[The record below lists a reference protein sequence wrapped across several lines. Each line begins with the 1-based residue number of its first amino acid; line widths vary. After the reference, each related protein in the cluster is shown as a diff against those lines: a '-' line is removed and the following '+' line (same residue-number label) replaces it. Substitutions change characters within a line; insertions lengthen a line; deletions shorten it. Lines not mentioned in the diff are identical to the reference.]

1 MKYFELD
8 KEENRILAD
17 FNADKYKRIPNSK
30 KAKSE
35 YQQIAKTNLKKTRNV
50 NIRLSE
56 RDLQKIRSKAVE
68 KGIPYQT
75 LMASVLHQ
83 YLNENIK
90 TRA

>member
-30 KAKSE
+30 KTKLE

-56 RDLQKIRSKAVE
+56 KDLQKIRTRAVE

-83 YLNENIK
+83 YLNKNIK